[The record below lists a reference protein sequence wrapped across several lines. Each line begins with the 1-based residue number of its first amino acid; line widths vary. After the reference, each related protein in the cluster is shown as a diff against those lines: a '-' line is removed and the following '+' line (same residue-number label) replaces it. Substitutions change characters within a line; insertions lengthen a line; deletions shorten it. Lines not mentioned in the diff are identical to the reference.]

1 MLFVSVSR
9 LFCSTLDPRVLIL
22 VNLVKDPL
30 VVERFLVRENVVTL
44 LRLYILVLAL

>member
-1 MLFVSVSR
+1 MLFVSVS
-9 LFCSTLDPRVLIL
+9 LVFCSTLDPRVRIP

-44 LRLYILVLAL
+44 FQSYVLVPAL